1 MTTSF
6 SLQGNVKTLE
16 GARHADRDAQFR
28 YINAQARDHIGAGD
42 PVISVDAKKKENVGP
57 FKKGGAEWQPKGAP
71 EPVNVHDFIDKE
83 LGKVTP
89 YGVYDV
95 AGNAGWVSVGT
106 DHDTAAFAVATIRTW
121 WDEASHAAYPDARR
135 LLITA
140 DGGGS
145 NGYRTRLWKTELAA
159 FAAETGLQ
167 ITVCH
172 LTSPGYVPTAASAA
186 AIPKAVTARSPDLME
201 LSTRRA
207 ARRYRGGLTAM
218 SGSRNMVNPW
228 AR

>member
-1 MTTSF
+1 MA
-6 SLQGNVKTLE
+6 
-16 GARHADRDAQFR
+16 ARGQ
-28 YINAQARDHIGAGD
+28 
-42 PVISVDAKKKENVGP
+42 
-57 FKKGGAEWQPKGAP
+57 P

-95 AGNAGWVSVGT
+95 AGQRRLGVSVGT

-121 WDEASHAAYPDARR
+121 WDKAGQAAYPDARR

-159 FAAETGLQ
+159 LRRRDRPGDHRLPPAAGHLASGTKSSTG
-167 ITVCH
+167 CSP
-172 LTSPGYVPTAASAA
+172 TS
-186 AIPKAVTARSPDLME
+186 R
-201 LSTRRA
+201 
-207 ARRYRGGLTAM
+207 
-218 SGSRNMVNPW
+218 
-228 AR
+228 